1 MRKLCITIILFMLLF
16 MALPSIAFAQDDGL
30 KTIAYGETVTGE
42 VTSREFEID
51 YVFGGKAKDVIAVFL
66 VRDTSIGDL
75 SSPAIILLDA
85 DYNVLSSNDGY
96 GSVTLIYELPSDG
109 EYHLLATR
117 NGGRAG
123 SSIGGFEMTL
133 LNPAELL
140 PGEPFEAS
148 IGRDEKEYFLVRT
161 EGDFSLTYE
170 YLSGTY
176 TPRVNV
182 SIIDQETGELLV
194 IAALEGLRLGSGQ
207 LNVDTTELDT
217 SSYIVFVGSPSTYY
231 YVPSDAVGSFSLL
244 LETE

>member
-1 MRKLCITIILFMLLF
+1 MRRLCLILCLLF
-16 MALPSIAFAQDDGL
+16 IMLPSVTFAQDGPEI
-30 KTIAYGETVTGE
+30 KKIAYGETVTGE

-51 YVFGGKAKDVIAVFL
+51 YLFEGKASDVIAVFL

-75 SSPAIILLDA
+75 SSPAVILLDA
-85 DYNVLSSNDGY
+85 NYNVLASNDGY
-96 GSVTLIYELPSDG
+96 ASVTLIYELPSDG

-117 NGGRAG
+117 DGGRAG

-133 LNPAELL
+133 LNPTELL
-140 PGEPFEAS
+140 PGEALESS

-161 EGDFSLTYE
+161 DGDFSLVYE

-182 SIIDQETGELLV
+182 SVIDPESGELIV

-207 LNVDTTELDT
+207 LNIATTELDT
-217 SSYIVFVGSPSTYY
+217 DTYIIFVGSPSTYY
-231 YVPSDAVGSFSLL
+231 YVSSDAIGEFSLL
-244 LETE
+244 LGLE